1 MMKFNLKNRP
11 KTVDE
16 MGAYVLNAKEIMENP
31 LSVYRFL
38 DKIEAWFEG
47 FEKEIRRKL
56 TEEKEKWLKAT
67 HPWNEIIHYYRIKL
81 LSEIL
86 GECPLCSN
94 KKEEC

>member
-1 MMKFNLKNRP
+1 
-11 KTVDE
+11 
-16 MGAYVLNAKEIMENP
+16 MGSYVIVAKELMEYP

-47 FEKEIRRKL
+47 FEKEIRQKL
-56 TEEKEKWLKAT
+56 SEEKEKWLKSA
-67 HPWNEIIHYYRIKL
+67 HPWDEIIHYYKMKL

-94 KKEEC
+94 KKEDSE